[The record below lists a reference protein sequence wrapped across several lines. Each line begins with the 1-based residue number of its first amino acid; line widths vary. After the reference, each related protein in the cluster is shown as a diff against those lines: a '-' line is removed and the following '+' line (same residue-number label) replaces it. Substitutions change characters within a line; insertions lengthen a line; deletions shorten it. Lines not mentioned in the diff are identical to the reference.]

1 VEKTFCALADGAGA
15 EVPGTVAA
23 TEAFE
28 QRPKTFHDTIQEV
41 ISKPAEGLTN
51 CPERDSL
58 CLEVTDLPD

>member
-15 EVPGTVAA
+15 EVPGTVAS
-23 TEAFE
+23 TKVFG
-28 QRPKTFHDTIQEV
+28 QRSKTADDTIQEV

-51 CPERDSL
+51 CPERDSI